1 MADDAHLIEHRTGGQ
16 VLLSGGFLELHKDT
30 VRLPD
35 GSSATREF
43 IRHPGA
49 VAVVPLLDDG
59 RCVLVRQ
66 YRYPV
71 QKVLLEWPAGKLEA
85 GEATIACAMREL
97 REETGY
103 SAAEWAYGGEIHNA
117 AAYASESIWLWF
129 ARGLVAG
136 SKQPDVGEFVE
147 TVLMT
152 PAELEALSAQDALPD
167 VKTQI
172 GLAWL
177 ARWQAGLRPLMW
189 VSAQLAAASGGTA
202 GHPTVPTTG
211 HPANPSAPAAA
222 SAAL

>member
-1 MADDAHLIEHRTGGQ
+1 MPAPPLSMDEHLLEHRIGGRT
-16 VLLSGGFLELHKDT
+16 LLSTGYLEVHRDE

-35 GSSATREF
+35 GGQTTREY
-43 IRHPGA
+43 IKHSGA
-49 VAVVPLLDDG
+49 VAVIPLLDDG

-71 QKVLLEWPAGKLEA
+71 GKILLEWPAGRREP
-85 GEATIACAMREL
+85 GESQIGCAVREL

-103 SAAEWAYGGEIHNA
+103 TAREWAYGGVVHNA
-117 AAYASESIWLWF
+117 AAYSTESIWLWF

-136 SKQPDVGEFVE
+136 EKRPDAGEFVE

-152 PAELEALSAQDALPD
+152 AAELEAQSSAGSLPD

-177 ARWQAGLRPLMW
+177 ARWQAGDRSLTWQSP
-189 VSAQLAAASGGTA
+189 QAAAS
-202 GHPTVPTTG
+202 
-211 HPANPSAPAAA
+211 
-222 SAAL
+222 L